1 MPSDEYGTMRTHDRL
16 RGPGPGA
23 PAHPMIVLGIDPGI
37 ANTGWGV
44 VSSGATPRA
53 IAHGTIKTSPRTAP
67 ELRLAEIHQVVSAV
81 LDEHGVTTMA
91 LEDLYFGKN
100 TSSAV
105 AVGQARGVSLVLAG
119 LRGIDCHS
127 YTPQHIKQA
136 VCGRGSA
143 QKDQVQRMVG
153 ALLRVE
159 PGTDH
164 AADALA
170 VALCHVQRAP
180 LAAALKVAAR

>member
-1 MPSDEYGTMRTHDRL
+1 
-16 RGPGPGA
+16 
-23 PAHPMIVLGIDPGI
+23 MIVLGIDPGI

-44 VSSGATPRA
+44 VSGGASPKA
-53 IAHGTIKTSPRTAP
+53 IAYGTITTSPRSAP
-67 ELRLAEIHQVVSAV
+67 EARLAEIHRVISAV
-81 LDEHGVTTMA
+81 LDEHDVSAMA

-100 TSSAV
+100 TSSAI

-119 LRGIDCHS
+119 LRGIACAS
-127 YTPQHIKQA
+127 YTPQHVKQA

-143 QKDQVQRMVG
+143 QKAQVQAMIG
-153 ALLRVE
+153 ALLRVKPE
-159 PGTDH
+159 TDH

-180 LAAALKVAAR
+180 LAAAVQAVTR

>member
-1 MPSDEYGTMRTHDRL
+1 
-16 RGPGPGA
+16 
-23 PAHPMIVLGIDPGI
+23 MIVLGIDPGL

-44 VSSGATPRA
+44 VASGSRPQAL
-53 IAHGTIKTSPRTAP
+53 AHGTIRTAP
-67 ELRLAEIHQVVSAV
+67 RTPLELRLAEIHDVISSV
-81 LDEHGVTTMA
+81 LDTHEVDA
-91 LEDLYFGKN
+91 VAVEELYFGRN
-100 TSSAV
+100 ASSAV

-119 LRGIDCHS
+119 LRGIGCHS
-127 YTPQHIKQA
+127 YTPQHVKQA

-143 QKDQVQRMVG
+143 EKAQVQRMIG
-153 ALLRVE
+153 ALLGIT

-180 LAAALKVAAR
+180 LAAAVREAS

>member
-1 MPSDEYGTMRTHDRL
+1 
-16 RGPGPGA
+16 
-23 PAHPMIVLGIDPGI
+23 MIVLGIDPGL

-44 VSSGATPRA
+44 VEAGVRPVVL
-53 IAHGTIKTSPRTAP
+53 AHGTITTSPRTDL
-67 ELRLAEIHQVVSAV
+67 ELRLAEIHRTIESVLEGHPIGAV
-81 LDEHGVTTMA
+81 A

-119 LRGIDCHS
+119 LRGIPCHS
-127 YTPQHIKQA
+127 YTPQHVKQA

-143 QKDQVQRMVG
+143 EKAQVQRMVG
-153 ALLRVE
+153 ALLGVT
-159 PGTDH
+159 PQTDH

-180 LAAALKVAAR
+180 LAAALRAAS

>member
-1 MPSDEYGTMRTHDRL
+1 
-16 RGPGPGA
+16 
-23 PAHPMIVLGIDPGI
+23 MIVLGIDPGI

-44 VSSGATPRA
+44 VAAGPKPRA
-53 IAHGTIKTSPRTAP
+53 IAHGTITTSPRTAP
-67 ELRLAEIHQVVSAV
+67 ELRLAEIHQTISAV
-81 LDEHGVTTMA
+81 LDEHGVTSMA
-91 LEDLYFGKN
+91 LEDLFFGKN

-127 YTPQHIKQA
+127 YTPQNVKLA

-143 QKDQVQRMVG
+143 QKVQVQKMVT
-153 ALLRVE
+153 AILRVD
-159 PGTDH
+159 PSSDH

-180 LAAALKVAAR
+180 LAAAMKAAR

>member
-1 MPSDEYGTMRTHDRL
+1 
-16 RGPGPGA
+16 
-23 PAHPMIVLGIDPGI
+23 MIVLGIDPGI

-44 VSSGATPRA
+44 VSAGASPKA
-53 IAHGTIKTSPRTAP
+53 IAYGTIKTSPRSAP
-67 ELRLAEIHQVVSAV
+67 ELRLAEIHRAIESAI
-81 LDEHGVTTMA
+81 DDHDVTAVA

-100 TSSAV
+100 TSSAI

-119 LRGIDCHS
+119 LRGISCHS
-127 YTPQHIKQA
+127 YTPQHVKQA

-143 QKDQVQRMVG
+143 QKAQVQAMIG
-153 ALLRVE
+153 ALLRVR
-159 PGTDH
+159 PDSDH

-180 LAAALKVAAR
+180 LAAAVQAVAR

>member
-1 MPSDEYGTMRTHDRL
+1 
-16 RGPGPGA
+16 
-23 PAHPMIVLGIDPGI
+23 MIVLGIDPGI

-44 VSSGATPRA
+44 VSGGPRPVA
-53 IAHGTIKTSPRTAP
+53 IAHGTITTSPRTAP
-67 ELRLAEIHQVVSAV
+67 ELRLAQIHATISTV
-81 LDEHGVTTMA
+81 LDEHEITSVA

-100 TSSAV
+100 TSSAI

-119 LRGIDCHS
+119 LRGLECFS

-143 QKDQVQRMVG
+143 QKAQVQRMIG

-159 PGTDH
+159 PATDH

-180 LAAALKVAAR
+180 LALALKAAIR

>member
-1 MPSDEYGTMRTHDRL
+1 
-16 RGPGPGA
+16 
-23 PAHPMIVLGIDPGI
+23 MIVLGIDPGI

-44 VSSGATPRA
+44 VSAGPRPRA
-53 IAHGTIKTSPRTAP
+53 IAHGTITTSPRSAP
-67 ELRLAEIHQVVSAV
+67 EARLAEIHGVISSVI
-81 LDEHGVTTMA
+81 DEHEVTAMA
-91 LEDLYFGKN
+91 LEDLFFGKN

-119 LRGIDCHS
+119 LRGIAAHS
-127 YTPQHIKQA
+127 YTPQHVKQA

-143 QKDQVQRMVG
+143 QKAQVQAMIA
-153 ALLRVE
+153 ALLGVR
-159 PGTDH
+159 PTTDH

-180 LAAALKVAAR
+180 LAAAVKAVTR

>member
-1 MPSDEYGTMRTHDRL
+1 
-16 RGPGPGA
+16 
-23 PAHPMIVLGIDPGI
+23 MIVLGIDPGI

-44 VSSGATPRA
+44 VSGGATPRA
-53 IAHGTIKTSPRTAP
+53 IAHGTITTSPRTAP
-67 ELRLAEIHQVVSAV
+67 EIRLAEIHHVISAV
-81 LDEHGVTTMA
+81 IDEHEITAVA

-100 TSSAV
+100 TSSAI

-119 LRGIDCHS
+119 LRGISCTS
-127 YTPQHIKQA
+127 YTPQHVKQA

-143 QKDQVQRMVG
+143 QKAQVQAMIG
-153 ALLRVE
+153 ALLRVKPE
-159 PGTDH
+159 TDH

-180 LAAALKVAAR
+180 LAAAVQAVTR

>member
-1 MPSDEYGTMRTHDRL
+1 
-16 RGPGPGA
+16 
-23 PAHPMIVLGIDPGI
+23 MIVLGIDPGI

-44 VSSGATPRA
+44 VEGGPRPRA
-53 IAHGTIKTSPRTAP
+53 LAHGTVKTSPRSAP
-67 ELRLAEIHQVVSAV
+67 EQRLAEIHAV
-81 LDEHGVTTMA
+81 IDEVLSGHEIAAMA
-91 LEDLYFGKN
+91 LEELYFGRN

-119 LRGIDCHS
+119 LRGIPCHS
-127 YTPQHIKQA
+127 YTPQHVKQA

-143 QKDQVQRMVG
+143 DKSQVQRMVG
-153 ALLRVE
+153 ALLGVQ
-159 PGTDH
+159 PSTDH

-180 LAAALKVAAR
+180 LASALKAAS

>member
-1 MPSDEYGTMRTHDRL
+1 
-16 RGPGPGA
+16 
-23 PAHPMIVLGIDPGI
+23 MIVLGIDPGI

-44 VSSGATPRA
+44 VTAGAAPRA
-53 IAHGTIKTSPRTAP
+53 IAYGTIKTSPRTPP
-67 ELRLAEIHQVVSAV
+67 ELRLAEIHEVISGV
-81 LDEHGVTTMA
+81 LDDHAITSVA

-119 LRGIDCHS
+119 LRGLACHS
-127 YTPQHIKQA
+127 YTPQHVKQA

-143 QKDQVQRMVG
+143 QKEQVQRMIG
-153 ALLRVE
+153 AILRVQ
-159 PGTDH
+159 PDSDH

-180 LAAALKVAAR
+180 LAAAVKVAAR